1 MSRFRKAI
9 RRPGRAA
16 ATAALAISLAA
27 SPMVERIAKAQDQTE
42 QTQEKSFFS
51 SEKLKEKLANIK
63 GSTVDEKLSGLFELL
78 KVGNGLLKTTDSKGD
93 ERPPRNIDETLG
105 KGGDCTEFS
114 FVVVTAL
121 KELGIK
127 GGADIVHFDDAK
139 NENED
144 HMVAYALVEVNGKEV
159 KIHIDPQTSSL
170 GKMNG
175 EYTLV
180 MELTFEEAESMYHRE
195 MGNYYDKKGKTD
207 EAIASFEKAV
217 ELNSKD
223 SYCYHMLGMLYKD
236 KYDQTKSI
244 DDLIKAKDYLVEAA
258 KLSPKNKEYKKDKAF
273 AVYTV
278 EIELAFQAIDKNDY
292 KTAKKHFKNALA
304 SGADLTDEEKKMLK
318 DYIKQCE

>member
-1 MSRFRKAI
+1 MSRFRNAI

-27 SPMVERIAKAQDQTE
+27 SPMVERIARAQDKTE
-42 QTQEKSFFS
+42 QVQEKSFFS

-63 GSTVDEKLSGLFELL
+63 GSNVDGKLSNLFDLL
-78 KVGNGLLKTTDSKGD
+78 KIGNGILKTDDSKGD
-93 ERPPRNIDETLG
+93 KRPPRNVDETLE
-105 KGGDCTEFS
+105 KGGDCTELS
-114 FVVVTAL
+114 FVVITAL

-127 GGADIVHFDDAK
+127 GGADIVHFDSEK
-139 NENED
+139 NENQD
-144 HMVAYALVEVNGKEV
+144 HMVAYALVEVNDKEV

-175 EYTLV
+175 EYELV
-180 MELTFEEAESMYHRE
+180 MDLTFEEAEGMYHRE
-195 MGNYYDKKGKTD
+195 MGNYYDKNGKIT

-217 ELNSKD
+217 ELNPKD
-223 SYCYHMLGMLYKD
+223 AYCYHMLGMVYKD
-236 KYDQTKSI
+236 KYDQSKSL
-244 DDLIKAKDYLVEAA
+244 DDLVKAKDCLVKAA
-258 KLSPKNKEYKKDKAF
+258 ELSPKNKEYKKDKAF

-292 KTAKKHFKNALA
+292 KTAKKHFKNALN
-304 SGADLTDEEKKMLK
+304 SGVKLTDKEEKMLK